1 MWIVYD
7 PLLQVFIDVQKDYD
21 SLDRGRCIEIIR
33 GYGMGTNLQRL
44 IQRYWDR
51 QKVVP
56 KASKFYESPFSM
68 GRGVTQGEP
77 VYP

>member
-1 MWIVYD
+1 MWIVYE

-51 QKVVP
+51 QKVV
-56 KASKFYESPFSM
+56 KKSGKYFGRPFST
-68 GRGVTQGEP
+68 GR
-77 VYP
+77 

>member
-1 MWIVYD
+1 MWIVYE
-7 PLLQVFIDVQKDYD
+7 PLLRVFIDVQKDYD